1 MECMISWALTIFCSK
16 GGGKNQ
22 KNECKS
28 VDDKEDLTCYG
39 AINYV
44 LPKGAD
50 AKETNKVKMFYGG
63 RWQKFCHLSLLS
75 YNNFNRL

>member
-1 MECMISWALTIFCSK
+1 MNDGMHDFLSTYFFIRCK
-16 GGGKNQ
+16 GRSGKNQ

-39 AINYV
+39 AINYA

-50 AKETNKVKMFYGG
+50 A
-63 RWQKFCHLSLLS
+63 
-75 YNNFNRL
+75 

>member
-1 MECMISWALTIFCSK
+1 MFDNGMNDGMHDFLSTYFFIRCK
-16 GGGKNQ
+16 GRSGKNQ

-39 AINYV
+39 AINYA

-50 AKETNKVKMFYGG
+50 A
-63 RWQKFCHLSLLS
+63 
-75 YNNFNRL
+75 

>member
-1 MECMISWALTIFCSK
+1 MECMISWALTIFYSLW
-16 GGGKNQ
+16 GRGGKNQ

-39 AINYV
+39 AINYA

-50 AKETNKVKMFYGG
+50 A
-63 RWQKFCHLSLLS
+63 
-75 YNNFNRL
+75 